1 MPRIRGV
8 DGLVSPS
15 TPRPKGLPMVRTE
28 MGGKQLPR
36 PTQSPGQHMYA
47 TETSPTFKRAHAG
60 NGVADW
66 LRAAILGGR
75 LRPGTKL
82 SEQSLGETLGVSRNT
97 LREAFTVLG
106 AERIV
111 TRIPNRGVFVAQPSS
126 ADVQEMY
133 RIRRIL
139 EPAALMQERT
149 PASRAMEAVLA
160 AAVQQGLA
168 ARERHDVPGMAAANQ
183 KFHAL
188 VVALAGSSRLDA
200 LMAHIQSEMR
210 LVFHAMAA
218 EPAFHAPFSSQNAQ
232 ILALWRAGHGAQAAS
247 CLTNYLTAAQEQV
260 LAAMPPESRRFH

>member
-1 MPRIRGV
+1 MAC
-8 DGLVSPS
+8 
-15 TPRPKGLPMVRTE
+15 TE
-28 MGGKQLPR
+28 MSGMQRPR
-36 PTQSPGQHMYA
+36 PTPSPGQGGHA
-47 TETSPTFKRAHAG
+47 TNSAPTFKRAHAG
-60 NGVADW
+60 TGVADW
-66 LRAAILGGR
+66 LRTAILGGR

-97 LREAFTVLG
+97 LREAFAVLG

-139 EPAALMQERT
+139 EPAALVQERS
-149 PASRAMEAVLA
+149 PAAAAMEPVLA

-183 KFHAL
+183 EFHAL
-188 VVALAGSSRLDA
+188 VVGLAGCSRLDT

-218 EPAFHAPFSSQNAQ
+218 DPAFHAPFSSQNAE
-232 ILALWRAGHGAQAAS
+232 ILALWRAGQGAQAAAK
-247 CLTNYLTAAQEQV
+247 LTNYLTAAQEQV
-260 LAAMPPESRRFH
+260 LAAMPPESGRFP